1 MRAHHQ
7 QQCTRAS
14 QQFPPM
20 TIMPVL
26 VLLPGL
32 DGTGLLLSDLAASL
46 GTGVLVVIATYPT
59 DSPAGYAGLEAV
71 ARSFL
76 PSDQP
81 FFLLAESFSGPI
93 GIAIA
98 ASAPPGLRGLVLSCS
113 FARNPRP
120 VLALLRPMIAAMSPA
135 RLPLRL
141 LDILLLGRFTS
152 AALRD
157 SLVRSLARVTPKAL
171 RARALAALSVDAT
184 AALRSV
190 RVPVL
195 YLRAAHDRVVPRA
208 SSKHIASSANNVRIV
223 EFDAPHFLLQV
234 LPAQAA
240 SVIMKFTADSGIRI

>member
-1 MRAHHQ
+1 
-7 QQCTRAS
+7 
-14 QQFPPM
+14 
-20 TIMPVL
+20 MPTL
-26 VLLPGL
+26 VILPGL
-32 DGTGLLLSDLAASL
+32 DGTGLLLSDFAASF
-46 GTGVLVVIATYPT
+46 GAGVKVVVATYPP

-98 ASAPPGLRGLVLSCS
+98 ASAPPGLRGLALSCS

-120 VLALLRPMIAAMSPA
+120 VLALLQPVISAMSLA
-135 RLPLRL
+135 HLPLRL
-141 LDILLLGRFTS
+141 LDMLLLGRFTS
-152 AALRD
+152 AAVRD
-157 SLVRSLARVTPKAL
+157 ALVSSLARVTAKAL

-184 AALRSV
+184 AALRSI

-208 SSKHIASSANNVRIV
+208 SSEHIASSANNVRIV

-234 LPAQAA
+234 QPAQAA
-240 SVIMKFTADSGIRI
+240 SEIMKFMADSGIRI